1 MLKVQVELKES
12 PGKGLGIFAKELIP
26 KGKRI
31 WKEDNVDMKFHED
44 ALAEL
49 TPQEEKF
56 LEKYA
61 FLENGL
67 WVLCADEGK
76 YMNHSDTPNTYD
88 NIAGTWALEDIQP
101 GEEIT
106 CNYYE
111 ICEFVKEHG
120 LGF

>member
-1 MLKVQVELKES
+1 MLKVPVELKES
-12 PGKGLGIFAKELIP
+12 PGKGLGIFATELIP

-31 WKEDNVDMKFHED
+31 WKEDSIDTRFQE
-44 ALAEL
+44 EGL

-56 LEKYA
+56 IEKYA
-61 FLENGL
+61 FYENGS
-67 WVLCADEGK
+67 WVLCADEAK

-88 NIAGTWALEDIQP
+88 NIAGTWALEDIKP